1 MSDAEESAKVRKL
14 ALAML
19 DLTKEHD
26 CNLRHLYAASSI
38 TMRAIEQQVE
48 HKLIEGIVGP
58 ELAKNL

>member
-19 DLTKEHD
+19 LQV
-26 CNLRHLYAASSI
+26 LYSI
-38 TMRAIEQQVE
+38 RSERLLIEQQVE